1 MSQRISEILFKI
13 IPGLNLISSYKKDY
27 LVKDIFA
34 GLSVA
39 AIVLPIG
46 IAYAALIGLPP
57 EAGLYSSILPMVAY
71 ALFGSS
77 RQLILGPD
85 AATCLLVASVIAPF
99 AGSNM
104 EMYQTLSIMTALIVG
119 SLCIIGGVF
128 RLGSI
133 ANFLSKPIL
142 TGYLNGLAITII
154 LGQLGKLF
162 GFNLSSKGFFKMV
175 FEFLSKTDLTNIYTL
190 IIGAGSFI
198 LILFLK
204 KYYPRLPA
212 PLIAVIIGILVIVI
226 FKDTKNVA
234 LVGYIPSGFPAF
246 GLPKI
251 EDVNILELVY
261 ESSGIVLISFCS
273 LMLTNK
279 SFASRNGYTV
289 DPNQDLIALGVADI
303 FSGLSHGFVIS
314 GADSRTAVNNA
325 SGGKTQLV
333 SVFAAASILVCLL
346 FFTGY
351 LSLLPVTVL
360 SAIIIS
366 ACIGLF
372 DIEYSRKLYKLS
384 KVEFYI
390 SILTAVS
397 VILIGVMPG
406 VIIAVLFSMIRL
418 IKNASQPHISVQGQL
433 SNKMNFQNIQD
444 NPEADQIPGILILKV
459 ESAMIFFNADFVK
472 SGILKIISEQ
482 RDEIKFIIF
491 NAESVNLLDV
501 TAANTLEN
509 LINEMGL
516 RGIRLVIAKPNAR
529 FISMISEMDIL
540 DNKTGVIY
548 FDSVYEAVMYCKNPD
563 NNSEVKKM

>member
-1 MSQRISEILFKI
+1 MNQSLTEKLFKI
-13 IPGLNLISSYKKDY
+13 LPGLNLIHTYKKEY
-27 LVKDIFA
+27 LAKDLFA

-57 EAGLYSSILPMVAY
+57 QAGLYSSILPMVVY
-71 ALFGSS
+71 ALLGSS

-85 AATCLLVASVIAPF
+85 AATCLLVASVITPLAASSPEKYM
-99 AGSNM
+99 A
-104 EMYQTLSIMTALIVG
+104 LSIMVAIIVG
-119 SLCIIGGVF
+119 TLCILGGLF

-162 GFNLSSKGFFKMV
+162 GFELVSKEFFEMIT
-175 FEFLSKTDLTNIYTL
+175 EFISKIDLTNVYTL
-190 IIGAGSFI
+190 VTGGGAFI
-198 LILFLK
+198 LILLLK

-212 PLIAVIIGILVIVI
+212 PLIAVIIGIIIISV
-226 FKDTKNVA
+226 FKGTNGIT
-234 LVGYIPSGFPAF
+234 LVGAIPSGFPSIS
-246 GLPKI
+246 LPKF
-251 EDVNILELVY
+251 ENVNILHLIY

-289 DPNQDLIALGVADI
+289 DPNKDFIALGVADI
-303 FSGLSHGFVIS
+303 MSGLSQGFVIS

-333 SVFAAASILVCLL
+333 SVFAAIAILICLL

-372 DIEYSRKLYKLS
+372 DIEYSRKLFKLS
-384 KVEFYI
+384 KVEFFI
-390 SILTAVS
+390 SVLTSVS

-406 VIIAVLFSMIRL
+406 VFIAVTFSIFRL
-418 IKNASQPHISVQGQL
+418 VRNAAHPLLSIQGEL
-433 SNKMNFQNIQD
+433 KGKCIYQNVLD
-444 NPEADQIPGILILKV
+444 NPEVQQIPGVLIIKI
-459 ESAMIFFNADFVK
+459 ESAMIFFNADYVK
-472 SGILKIISEQ
+472 NGILQIMSDQKEKIQ
-482 RDEIKFIIF
+482 YLII
-491 NAESVNLLDV
+491 NAVSVNMLDV
-501 TAANTLEN
+501 TAANTIEN
-509 LINEMGL
+509 L
-516 RGIRLVIAKPNAR
+516 
-529 FISMISEMDIL
+529 
-540 DNKTGVIY
+540 
-548 FDSVYEAVMYCKNPD
+548 
-563 NNSEVKKM
+563 NSELTAQGIHILFARANSRFKSMLSEIDLLDKKAQEVYFNSVHDAVQYITANNVVKS

>member
-1 MSQRISEILFKI
+1 MNQSVTEKLFKI
-13 IPGLNLISSYKKDY
+13 LPGLNLIHNYKKEY
-27 LVKDIFA
+27 LAKDLFA

-57 EAGLYSSILPMVAY
+57 QAGLYSSILPMVVY
-71 ALFGSS
+71 ALMGSS

-85 AATCLLVASVIAPF
+85 AATCLLVASVITPLAASSPEKYM
-99 AGSNM
+99 A
-104 EMYQTLSIMTALIVG
+104 LSIMVAIIVG
-119 SLCIIGGVF
+119 SLCILGGLF

-142 TGYLNGLAITII
+142 TGYLNGLAISII

-162 GFNLSSKGFFKMV
+162 GFELVSKEFFEMIA
-175 FEFLSKTDLTNIYTL
+175 EFISKIDLTNVYTL
-190 IIGAGSFI
+190 VTGGGAFI
-198 LILFLK
+198 LILLLK

-212 PLIAVIIGILVIVI
+212 PLIAVIIGIIIISV
-226 FKDTKNVA
+226 FKGTNGIT
-234 LVGYIPSGFPAF
+234 LVGAIPSGFPSVS
-246 GLPKI
+246 LPKF
-251 EDVNILELVY
+251 ENVNILHLIY

-279 SFASRNGYTV
+279 SFASRNGYSV
-289 DPNQDLIALGVADI
+289 NPNQDFIALGVADI
-303 FSGLSHGFVIS
+303 MSGLSHGFVIS

-333 SVFAAASILVCLL
+333 SVFAAIAILICLL

-372 DIEYSRKLYKLS
+372 DIEYSRKLFKLS
-384 KVEFYI
+384 KVEFVI
-390 SILTAVS
+390 SVLTSVS

-406 VIIAVLFSMIRL
+406 VFIAVALSIFRL
-418 IKNASQPHISVQGQL
+418 VRNAAHPHISIQGKHKD
-433 SNKMNFQNIQD
+433 STTFQNIID
-444 NPEADQIPGILILKV
+444 NPDAEQIPGILILKI
-459 ESAMIFFNADFVK
+459 ESALIFFNADYVK
-472 SGILKIISEQ
+472 NGILNLISDQKEKVNSLII
-482 RDEIKFIIF
+482 

-501 TAANTLEN
+501 TAANMIEN
-509 LINEMGL
+509 LNTEL
-516 RGIRLVIAKPNAR
+516 SKQGIQLIFAR
-529 FISMISEMDIL
+529 ANSRFTSMIFEL
-540 DNKTGVIY
+540 DLLDKQAQEVSFN
-548 FDSVYEAVMYCKNPD
+548 SVNDAVQNCITSKNQ
-563 NNSEVKKM
+563 